1 MSELLKGVVMMGGV
15 LIGMVCGVE
24 SRPQTELVDVNTLL
38 TTVINKELC
47 TFILYFYS
55 YVNELW

>member
-1 MSELLKGVVMMGGV
+1 MSELLKGMVMMGGF

-24 SRPQTELVDVNTLL
+24 SRPQAELVEVNTLSA
-38 TTVINKELC
+38 TVIYKELC